1 MTRKQKME
9 AKTIS
14 DTRGEV
20 ETEALLDTLTYIL
33 PQVKV
38 EALVEVVVVT
48 LVELKAETL
57 GDSRRV
63 GR

>member
-33 PQVKV
+33 PYVKV

-48 LVELKAETL
+48 LV
-57 GDSRRV
+57 
-63 GR
+63 